1 MCTQVFFCLFVSFFF
16 FFTRPQIDSKLYH
29 SPHYSFDSGSLCEPG
44 AGLGASKL
52 P

>member
-1 MCTQVFFCLFVSFFF
+1 MCTQVFFVCLLVFF

-44 AGLGASKL
+44 AGLWASKL